1 MSSINLYCKMFVNLT
16 QEYKEAED
24 IVALLSQ
31 GQQAPFGA
39 IHTIFAQIDF
49 RRNDD
54 YKTPIELRSG
64 DPNNSFLYWKYFL
77 DIEPNDET
85 ETATYISGISN
96 LLQAFW
102 EKGIDAIA
110 ACDFEDELPAK
121 EEKIESLV

>member
-1 MSSINLYCKMFVNLT
+1 MASSDLYCKIFVDLT
-16 QEYKEAED
+16 QEYKETEN

-31 GQQAPFGA
+31 GQKAPFGT
-39 IHTIFAQIDF
+39 IHTIFAQIDI

-64 DPNNSFLYWKYFL
+64 DPNDSFLYWKFFL
-77 DIEPNDET
+77 DVEPNDET
-85 ETATYISGISN
+85 ERTPYISGISN

-102 EKGIDAIA
+102 RKGINAIA

-121 EEKIESLV
+121 GKQMK